1 MVSARL
7 PSRSRAA
14 TDDGKRGANGAWAR
28 PGGGHRRPAL
38 DASSH
43 ESTLEGVT
51 SSASHRPAAVAG
63 LFYPEDRAAL
73 RAELRAHLAAARPVP
88 ADALP
93 PKLIVVPHAGTVYS
107 GAIAAQAYA
116 WLARWPG
123 RWRRVVLLAPAHRVF
138 VEGLAAPSVAAFDTP
153 LGAVPVDREALRGV
167 AGIGGPGRS
176 PDLGGPGAGAVVV
189 DDHVHAREH
198 AIEVQLPFLQTVLGE
213 FTLVPFA
220 VGDATPDA
228 VAEVIERLWGG
239 DETLVVISTDLSH
252 YLPYARARVVD
263 AATIERVLALDG
275 TLAHDQACGA
285 TPLNAALAVAARH
298 RLRPRLLD
306 LRNSGD
312 TAGDRARVV
321 GYAALVFT

>member
-1 MVSARL
+1 
-7 PSRSRAA
+7 
-14 TDDGKRGANGAWAR
+14 
-28 PGGGHRRPAL
+28 
-38 DASSH
+38 
-43 ESTLEGVT
+43 VT

-73 RAELRAHLAAARPVP
+73 RAELRAYLAAAEPVP
-88 ADALP
+88 DDAVP

-107 GAIAAQAYA
+107 GPIAAQAYA

-153 LGAVPVDREALRGV
+153 LGAVPVDRAALGEL
-167 AGIGGPGRS
+167 AGGAATGPR
-176 PDLGGPGAGAVVV
+176 PGPAGAAAVVV
-189 DDHVHAREH
+189 DDRVHAREH

-220 VGDATPDA
+220 VGDATPAA
-228 VAEVIERLWGG
+228 VAQVIETLWGG
-239 DETLVVISTDLSH
+239 DETLIVISTDLSH
-252 YLPYARARVVD
+252 DLPYARARAVD

-285 TPLNAALAVAARH
+285 TPLNAALAVAARR

-321 GYAALVFT
+321 GYAALVFTG